1 MKGLIAKKVG
11 MTQVFDESGNLTPV
25 TVIRVEPNTVVATKT
40 KETCGYD
47 AVVLG
52 VDDMKSNKANKA
64 YAGIFP
70 ENVSPKRTL
79 KEFRDFEKEVKV
91 GDSVGLELFNESRFL
106 DVTATSKG
114 KGFQGVMKR
123 WGFHGGRATHGS
135 KFHREP
141 GGTGN
146 CTTPGHCFK
155 NTKLPGRMGFRRVTV
170 QNLKIVKIDPEL
182 NVILVRG
189 AVPGNKDCTLIVKSA
204 VKKLH
209 GGIRIMEK
217 KVYSTDGKEL
227 RTITLDDKV
236 FGLPVNDD
244 VIYYAITNEL
254 ANMRVGTACTKGR
267 AEVHGSNAKPYK
279 QKGTGNARRGD
290 KKSPIMVGGGT
301 IFGPKPRDFSYSM
314 PKKAK
319 RLAMKSILSMQA
331 QSDRFTVVEDFTVE
345 SGKTK
350 DLVKILDNFVKG
362 ERTVI
367 VLKDDDAKIKQA
379 GRNIPSLSFL
389 SYNRLRAHD
398 LYYARKIVILEGAVK
413 NLSDFY
419 AEDKEAE

>member
-1 MKGLIAKKVG
+1 
-11 MTQVFDESGNLTPV
+11 
-25 TVIRVEPNTVVATKT
+25 
-40 KETCGYD
+40 
-47 AVVLG
+47 
-52 VDDMKSNKANKA
+52 
-64 YAGIFP
+64 
-70 ENVSPKRTL
+70 
-79 KEFRDFEKEVKV
+79 
-91 GDSVGLELFNESRFL
+91 
-106 DVTATSKG
+106 
-114 KGFQGVMKR
+114 
-123 WGFHGGRATHGS
+123 
-135 KFHREP
+135 
-141 GGTGN
+141 
-146 CTTPGHCFK
+146 
-155 NTKLPGRMGFRRVTV
+155 
-170 QNLKIVKIDPEL
+170 
-182 NVILVRG
+182 
-189 AVPGNKDCTLIVKSA
+189 
-204 VKKLH
+204 
-209 GGIRIMEK
+209 MEK
-217 KVYSTDGKEL
+217 KVYSTSGKEL

-290 KKSPIMVGGGT
+290 KKSPLMVGGGT
-301 IFGPKPRDFSYSM
+301 IFGPKPRDYSYSM

-319 RLAMKSILSMQA
+319 RLAIKSILSMQA

-350 DLVKILDNFVKG
+350 DLAQILNNFVKD

-379 GRNIPSLSFL
+379 GRNLPTVSFL

-398 LYYARKIVILEGAVK
+398 LFYARKIVILESAVK

-419 AEDKEAE
+419 AEDKEAK

>member
-1 MKGLIAKKVG
+1 
-11 MTQVFDESGNLTPV
+11 
-25 TVIRVEPNTVVATKT
+25 
-40 KETCGYD
+40 
-47 AVVLG
+47 
-52 VDDMKSNKANKA
+52 
-64 YAGIFP
+64 
-70 ENVSPKRTL
+70 
-79 KEFRDFEKEVKV
+79 
-91 GDSVGLELFNESRFL
+91 
-106 DVTATSKG
+106 
-114 KGFQGVMKR
+114 
-123 WGFHGGRATHGS
+123 
-135 KFHREP
+135 
-141 GGTGN
+141 
-146 CTTPGHCFK
+146 
-155 NTKLPGRMGFRRVTV
+155 
-170 QNLKIVKIDPEL
+170 
-182 NVILVRG
+182 
-189 AVPGNKDCTLIVKSA
+189 
-204 VKKLH
+204 
-209 GGIRIMEK
+209 MEK
-217 KVYSTDGKEL
+217 KVYSTSGNEL